1 MWVIQIEWNGTW
13 VTVQTGFRNQDDAEW
28 ATAKWKQAN
37 DCRGDPF
44 RAVTASQAVGRQEVP
59 LGQ

>member
-1 MWVIQIEWNGTW
+1 MWQVEIDWNGRW
-13 VTVQTGFRNQDDAEW
+13 IKVEDGFDSQDHAEW

-44 RAVTASQAVGRQEVP
+44 RAVRTQEAFHANN
-59 LGQ
+59 